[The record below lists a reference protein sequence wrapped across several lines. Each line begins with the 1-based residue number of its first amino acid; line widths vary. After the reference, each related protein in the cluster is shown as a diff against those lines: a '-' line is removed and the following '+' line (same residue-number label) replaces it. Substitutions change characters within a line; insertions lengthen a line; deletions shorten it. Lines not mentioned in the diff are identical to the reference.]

1 VLLLPQLLSIR
12 IVQSLRMFA
21 GNFRLFQNQCSDA
34 IAGCKE
40 CSDLSNAGD
49 EVECTVTWA
58 SLDLLVSC
66 PQASGT
72 PILLIYST

>member
-1 VLLLPQLLSIR
+1 
-12 IVQSLRMFA
+12 MFA

-40 CSDLSNAGD
+40 CSDLYDASD
-49 EVECTVTWA
+49 QVVCYVTWA

-66 PQASGT
+66 PQASGI